1 MQTSI
6 RPLPPANGSLQLP
19 AGHAVPILEMA
30 VNKID
35 PADHLR
41 YPIGP
46 FRFEGDNS
54 AAHREQWIGEISLAP
69 GFLRAAVAGLTPVQL
84 DTPYRDNG
92 WTVRQVVHHLPDS
105 HLNAYTRIKLALT
118 EKEPTIKPYDEAR
131 WAELPDA
138 RVGNIEPSLSLLES
152 LHRRWTMLLRQL
164 SPVDFDRPY
173 RHPEHG
179 RIFIVDEALAMYA
192 WHGRH
197 HVAHIT
203 SLRERM
209 GWS

>member
-1 MQTSI
+1 
-6 RPLPPANGSLQLP
+6 
-19 AGHAVPILEMA
+19 MA

-35 PADHLR
+35 PANQLR

-46 FRFEGDNS
+46 FLFEGNNS

-118 EKEPTIKPYDEAR
+118 EREPTIKPYDEAR

-152 LHRRWTMLLRQL
+152 LHQRWTMLLRQL

-179 RIFIVDEALAMYA
+179 RIFIIDEVLAMYA